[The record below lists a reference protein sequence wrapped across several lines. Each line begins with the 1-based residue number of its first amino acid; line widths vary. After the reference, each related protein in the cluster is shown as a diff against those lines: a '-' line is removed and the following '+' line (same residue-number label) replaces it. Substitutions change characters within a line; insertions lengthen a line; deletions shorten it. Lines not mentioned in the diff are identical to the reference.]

1 MMMFIMLFMFCTHLF
16 FIELEIPTQFWF
28 LWMLMILFDL
38 FSAQFAWRQDKLWLY
53 VSQWKCPQLYGID
66 WINFY
71 FINSWEM
78 SHHNDQYWN
87 IRVVILRQCMLHC
100 VASYLH
106 IFTPHRLGCQRLK
119 YILVFV
125 STTYQI
131 IYVVSYR
138 HRFPMHCQWG
148 YGIIHCQKLHYIN
161 NNIDIILIKTTFYKI
176 VKNITWQSSSMEV
189 VIDKFSIF
197 VSPNRHNFASGSKH
211 LLHSW
216 LSMIDHIM
224 ALKDHFGYE
233 YVHGNRLSGQ

>member
-1 MMMFIMLFMFCTHLF
+1 MIIWNYISFYFPDANIYCCIYEQVRFIYCLCIYCGYFLSNFWWLCLSCCSCFVHIFL

-28 LWMLMILFDL
+28 IWMLMILFDL
-38 FSAQFAWRQDKLWLY
+38 FYAQFAWRQDKLWLY
-53 VSQWKCPQLYGID
+53 VSQWMCPQLYGID

-100 VASYLH
+100 VASYLN

-138 HRFPMHCQWG
+138 HRFPMGLWNHP
-148 YGIIHCQKLHYIN
+148 LP
-161 NNIDIILIKTTFYKI
+161 KTPLY
-176 VKNITWQSSSMEV
+176 
-189 VIDKFSIF
+189 
-197 VSPNRHNFASGSKH
+197 
-211 LLHSW
+211 
-216 LSMIDHIM
+216 
-224 ALKDHFGYE
+224 
-233 YVHGNRLSGQ
+233 